1 MTKTQNLSVLQRAE
15 RKRSNLLLIETV
27 VTLASQTSLL
37 SPSATLWIISNCLP
51 KWVSVRVLRESV
63 EE

>member
-1 MTKTQNLSVLQRAE
+1 MKTQNLSVLQRAE

-27 VTLASQTSLL
+27 VTLASRTSLL

-51 KWVSVRVLRESV
+51 KWVSVRVL
-63 EE
+63 